1 MRFEIRYFGAIRE
14 AAGRKEETIQT
25 SEDVS
30 LKKLFDLLSK
40 KHGKE
45 YRDLLESSY
54 LRIFV
59 NDRLADG
66 KTLEQTVPDQSTV
79 SLVVAL
85 HGGYR

>member
-1 MRFEIRYFGAIRE
+1 LRFEIRYFGAIRE
-14 AAGRKEETIQT
+14 AAGKKEETIQT
-25 SEDVS
+25 SQDVS
-30 LKKLFDLLSK
+30 LKELLELLSK
-40 KHGKE
+40 RYAKK

-66 KTLEQTVPDQSTV
+66 KTLEQTVPDQSIV
-79 SLVVAL
+79 SLVLAL